1 MGRAPLPDRAALPAW
16 ARRLLDR
23 HPGAELPTAEN
34 PTPQWLEEELRRA
47 PLWMHIRGSEA
58 DPRFSPP
65 YHLIEDVREEP
76 ELLRG
81 TLGAGDRLGALV
93 EGYVERGIDRVVF
106 TGAGSAYYTSVLAA
120 FVLGQ
125 LVDGIDAR
133 AIESWE
139 FRNYFTARAPRSLL
153 VAQSAT
159 GASFEVVEAARRGRE
174 LGMETLAITNTP
186 GSALEREVEET
197 VVFPAPQKTGPDIS
211 VIPTR
216 LMLTYL
222 LAFAW
227 AKARPRAGIELAA
240 LERQLAEVPD
250 IAHRLIAGSDAVF
263 AGLAERFATQQALL
277 VVGGGPNWFSAL
289 EAALKIEE
297 ESSTPC
303 RAYAPGDYHHM
314 AISLLSPERPTLAF
328 AVPGA
333 SYERT
338 VTCLKTAR
346 AAGSPAIGV
355 VLEGD
360 TQARNAAD
368 EVIEIAGTLH
378 ELLVAPLSTIV
389 GQLYGHSLGLAK
401 GFNPDCLATDD
412 LDHARAWLV
421 SFPFGSH

>member
-1 MGRAPLPDRAALPAW
+1 METTSRGDRPLPTW
-16 ARRLLDR
+16 AQRLLDK
-23 HPGAELPTAEN
+23 HPGADPPTAEN
-34 PTPQWLEEELRRA
+34 PMPPWLEDELRRA
-47 PLWMHIRGSEA
+47 PLWMHIRGSQA

-65 YHLIEDVREEP
+65 HHLIADVRDEP
-76 ELLRG
+76 ELLRATFG
-81 TLGAGDRLGALV
+81 LQDRLGSLV
-93 EGYVERGIDRVVF
+93 DGYLARRIERVIF

-125 LVDGIDAR
+125 VVEGIEAQ
-133 AIESWE
+133 AVESWE
-139 FRNYFTARAPRSLL
+139 FRNYFSDRSARTLL

-159 GASFEVVEAARRGRE
+159 GGSFEVVEAAQRARE
-174 LGMETLAITNTP
+174 LGIETLAITNTP
-186 GSALEREVEET
+186 SSPLEREVEET
-197 VVFPAPQKTGPDIS
+197 VVFPAPQQTGPDIS

-227 AKARPRAGIELAA
+227 ADARRPRPGIDVAT
-240 LERQLAEVPD
+240 LAEQLEQLPD
-250 IAHRLIAGSDAVF
+250 IAAELISGSEARLAP
-263 AGLAERFATQQALL
+263 LAERYATQQALL
-277 VVGGGPNWFSAL
+277 IVGGGPNWFSAL
-289 EAALKIEE
+289 EAGLKIEE

-303 RAYAPGDYHHM
+303 RAYTPGDYHHM
-314 AISLLSPERPTLAF
+314 AISLLGPERPTLAF

-338 VTCLKTAR
+338 VTCLRTAE

-360 TQARNAAD
+360 AGARRAAD
-368 EVIEIAGTLH
+368 GIIEIPGRVD
-378 ELLVAPLSTIV
+378 ELLVAPLATIV
-389 GQLYGHSLGLAK
+389 GQLYGYSLGLAK
-401 GFNPDCLATDD
+401 GFNPDCLGTDD

>member
-1 MGRAPLPDRAALPAW
+1 MGTAPSRDQAALPAW

-34 PTPQWLEEELRRA
+34 PMPEWLQEELRRA

-65 YHLIEDVREEP
+65 YHLIEDVRDEP
-76 ELLRG
+76 ELMRAALE
-81 TLGAGDRLGALV
+81 LSDRLGGLV
-93 EGYVERGIDRVVF
+93 DGYSKRGIDCVVF

-125 LVDGIDAR
+125 LVEGIDAR

-139 FRNYFTARAPRSLL
+139 FRNYFAARASRSLL

-159 GASFEVVEAARRGRE
+159 GASFEVVEAARRARE
-174 LGMETLAITNTP
+174 LGMETLAIVNTP
-186 GSALEREVEET
+186 GSPLEREVEQA
-197 VVFPAPQKTGPDIS
+197 VVFQAPQKTGPDIA

-227 AKARPRAGIELAA
+227 AKLRPRAGVEVAA
-240 LERQLAEVPD
+240 LERQLPEVPE
-250 IAHRLIAGSDAVF
+250 IAQRLVSGSDTVF
-263 AGLAERFATQQALL
+263 TGLAERFATQQALL

-314 AISLLSPERPTLAF
+314 AISLLSAERPTLAF

-338 VTCLKTAR
+338 VRCLQTAR
-346 AAGSPAIGV
+346 AAGSPAIVV

-368 EVIEIAGTLH
+368 EVIEIPGTID
-378 ELLVAPLSTIV
+378 ELLVAPLATIV

-401 GFNPDCLATDD
+401 EFNPDCLATDD

>member
-1 MGRAPLPDRAALPAW
+1 MGTTPSPDRAGMPAW
-16 ARRLLDR
+16 ARRLLER

-34 PTPQWLEEELRRA
+34 PMPRWLEEELRQA

-58 DPRFSPP
+58 DPRSSPP
-65 YHLIEDVREEP
+65 YHLIEDVRDEP
-76 ELLRG
+76 DLLRG
-81 TLGAGDRLGALV
+81 TLGLRDQLRALV
-93 EGYVERGIDRVVF
+93 EGYVKRGIDHVVF

-120 FVLGQ
+120 FVVGQ
-125 LVDGIDAR
+125 LVEGIDAR

-139 FRNYFTARAPRSLL
+139 LRNYLTAPSTRGLL
-153 VAQSAT
+153 IAQSAT
-159 GASFEVVEAARRGRE
+159 GASFEVVEAAQRGRE

-186 GSALEREVEET
+186 RSPLEREVEQT

-227 AKARPRAGIELAA
+227 AKARPQHGVELAV
-240 LERQLAEVPD
+240 LERQLLEIPD
-250 IAHRLIAGSDAVF
+250 IAQRLVAKLDPVF
-263 AGLAERFATQQALL
+263 TDLAERFATQQALL

-289 EAALKIEE
+289 EASLKIEE

-303 RAYAPGDYHHM
+303 RAYTPGDYHHM
-314 AISLLSPERPTLAF
+314 AISLLGPERPTLAF

-338 VTCLKTAR
+338 VGCLATAR

-360 TQARNAAD
+360 VDGSNAAD
-368 EVIEIAGTLH
+368 ETVEIPGRVH
-378 ELLVAPLSTIV
+378 ELLVPPLSTIV

-401 GFNPDCLATDD
+401 GFNPDCLGTDD